1 MFENIIHIILFYG
14 LSIIMIISAL
24 GIIFL
29 PKLLHACI
37 SMFVCFFAVG
47 MLFILLNS
55 DFLGVI
61 QIGIYSVAVCILFAI
76 IIMLSGQN
84 VNKFDIKA
92 LIPKTIVSLIS
103 VSIIFAVLLFSIT
116 NGFSLFDRFSKPF
129 SMVIDISDL
138 GIKLPAGYS
147 IQKLAE
153 NLLSKYI
160 FAFEL
165 ISVIILVVLAGIV
178 VLNAKNKGE
187 TKNE

>member
-14 LSIIMIISAL
+14 LAIIMIISAL

-37 SMFVCFFAVG
+37 SMFVCFFAAG

-92 LIPKTIVSLIS
+92 FIPKTIVSFIS
-103 VSIIFAVLLFSIT
+103 VSILFAVLLFSIT

-129 SMVIDISDL
+129 SMVIDISNL
-138 GIKLPAGYS
+138 GIKLPTDYS

-165 ISVIILVVLAGIV
+165 ISLIILVVLAGVV